1 MRLGRGHRILLASGL
16 AAIAVVLAG
25 CSSGLGQHQVFL
37 AGREVLRG
45 PAHTDELVD
54 IVVQFS
60 NLTGNPVRL
69 VSLSLATSLPGVRV
83 IGTSVYDER
92 LAGSAPAVDMGD
104 LPAECP
110 GKFIPHPVSSLVVAP
125 RQYSDW
131 YGVLTI
137 RITRPGR
144 YAIPPVRITY
154 STAGGQGWQDQLAS
168 LTLIVSNPPLPG
180 PRPVPRDQACP
191 PV

>member
-1 MRLGRGHRILLASGL
+1 
-16 AAIAVVLAG
+16 
-25 CSSGLGQHQVFL
+25 
-37 AGREVLRG
+37 
-45 PAHTDELVD
+45 
-54 IVVQFS
+54 VVQFS

-83 IGTSVYDER
+83 TGTSVYDER
-92 LAGSAPAVDMGD
+92 LAGSA
-104 LPAECP
+104 
-110 GKFIPHPVSSLVVAP
+110 
-125 RQYSDW
+125 
-131 YGVLTI
+131 
-137 RITRPGR
+137 PGR

-180 PRPVPRDQACP
+180 PRPFPRDQACP